1 METVNQETTNTSAQA
16 ETAGE
21 KTYTQDEINKIVQDR
36 VARERAKYEGYEDF
50 KEKAAKFDEM
60 EEANKSELQKAQEKV
75 AEYEKKINAMEKEKN
90 IHEMRTKVAQEKGIP
105 VDLLTGETEEA
116 CNAQADAI
124 KNYATQSTGYPTV
137 KDGGEPTSSHKVS
150 TQEQFKRWA
159 EKQL

>member
-1 METVNQETTNTSAQA
+1 METVNQGTTNTSAQT

-60 EEANKSELQKAQEKV
+60 EEANKTELQKAQEKV

-90 IHEMRTKVAQEKGIP
+90 IHEMHTKVAQEKGIP

-124 KNYATQSTGYPTV
+124 KNYATQSIGYPAV

-150 TQEQFKRWA
+150 TQELFKRWA